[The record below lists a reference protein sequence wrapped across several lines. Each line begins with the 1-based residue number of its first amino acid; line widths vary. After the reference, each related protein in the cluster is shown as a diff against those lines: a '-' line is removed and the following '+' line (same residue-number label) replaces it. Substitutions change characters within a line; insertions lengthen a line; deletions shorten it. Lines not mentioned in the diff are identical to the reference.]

1 MRLGCTTYTAR
12 EVARDLRDHRA
23 APGSLSLQTETP
35 ELAPH
40 RAQTAS
46 DVTIG
51 FGQPEH
57 ANKTTPQ
64 WQFLYCQTMP
74 CPAMVD
80 ATETLRREKGEVPF
94 LYFRLPARATKHYP
108 LCTVRAIVMQP
119 GTLILE

>member
-1 MRLGCTTYTAR
+1 MKNGGAPCTPPSPRAAADTRAVDLLRPVRLGCTTYTAR

-51 FGQPEH
+51 VGQPEH

-80 ATETLRREKGEVPF
+80 ATETLRREKG
-94 LYFRLPARATKHYP
+94 
-108 LCTVRAIVMQP
+108 
-119 GTLILE
+119 